1 MSISTRAKTYTA
13 AAALTILASTGAVVH
28 FTVPAEGV
36 GPVESAITGEQS
48 ARYKRAFL
56 DFAMSADDFRTVA
69 YPDSGG
75 VWTICYGTTI
85 YPDGRRVQRGDTA
98 TREQCEQY
106 IEHHYETRVYPVMIS
121 LLGDVCL
128 PLMWY
133 AGIADHVYNNGRLKG
148 TNVLRAAR
156 ARDCA
161 GLAAAFK
168 QWTKVRKH
176 GVLVFEPGLLNRAM
190 RRVGLLKCGE
200 VEFDDST
207 CPTRGEVKTA

>member
-1 MSISTRAKTYTA
+1 MSLSRVKTYTA

-36 GPVESAITGEQS
+36 GPVVSTISGEQRTS
-48 ARYKRAFL
+48 YKRAFL

-69 YPDSGG
+69 YPDSGN

-98 TREQCEQY
+98 TREQCQDY
-106 IEHHYETRVYPVMIS
+106 IEHHYETRVYPVIEA

-128 PLMWY
+128 PLNWY
-133 AGIADHVYNNGRLKG
+133 VAIADHVYNTGRLKG
-148 TNVLRAAR
+148 TNVLREAR
-156 ARDCA
+156 ERDCN
-161 GLAAAFK
+161 GLAAAFQ

-176 GVLVFEPGLLNRAM
+176 RALVVVPGLLSRAL

-200 VEFDDST
+200 AEFDDST
-207 CPTRGEVKTA
+207 CPRHGEVRTA